1 MPREAPVTSATL
13 PFSVEAIVLL
23 LHPAPQR
30 VFDEEKMHLF
40 ILRIIRHHPAS
51 LSGNYEQ
58 TDGQI

>member
-30 VFDEEKMHLF
+30 VFDEEKISLF
-40 ILRIIRHHPAS
+40 ILRIIVHSSAS
-51 LSGNYEQ
+51 LSGNDEQ